1 MNSHPRSLTKNFIYS
16 IINTVSGLLFPLFTF
31 PYATRVL
38 MPEGIGQVNFYNSI
52 IAYVTLLVGMGIPTY
67 GIREIARVRDNKEE
81 LTRVTI
87 ELLSLSVFLCIGGY
101 LIIGGVCLW
110 IDPIKENFPLFLILS
125 SILFFTAIGCNWF
138 YSGVEDFKYI
148 TFRGLIVRVI
158 ATIFLFVCVKTKD
171 DLFLYGIYYV
181 VSYGGSYLV
190 NFLCLGRYLD
200 ISSVKFRHI
209 NLSRHIKPALAVF
222 IFSLATSIYLQL
234 DKAML
239 GFLADNESVGYYSA
253 ASQISHLLLLLATA
267 IGTVMLPR
275 ASNLVKNKK
284 YDEFRVLTQ
293 KSYQF
298 VLLIAFPLSLGCI
311 ALSPALIQLLC
322 GEMFANATSSLQILS
337 PIVLIIGISNLIGMQ
352 ILYPIGKINLVTIST
367 SIGAIVN
374 LLLNVIF
381 IPMFREDGAAFSTL
395 IAELSVTLILILLGR
410 KYIPFSLIT
419 KECFYYFIAS
429 IVMFVICVSIAQ
441 FTVYPYNIFVVIG
454 VGLFVYITI
463 LIIAKDS
470 MIMDLINR
478 KICNQL

>member
-125 SILFFTAIGCNWF
+125 SILFFNAIGCNWF

-337 PIVLIIGISNLIGMQ
+337 PIV
-352 ILYPIGKINLVTIST
+352 
-367 SIGAIVN
+367 
-374 LLLNVIF
+374 
-381 IPMFREDGAAFSTL
+381 
-395 IAELSVTLILILLGR
+395 
-410 KYIPFSLIT
+410 
-419 KECFYYFIAS
+419 
-429 IVMFVICVSIAQ
+429 
-441 FTVYPYNIFVVIG
+441 
-454 VGLFVYITI
+454 
-463 LIIAKDS
+463 
-470 MIMDLINR
+470 
-478 KICNQL
+478 

>member
-125 SILFFTAIGCNWF
+125 SILFFNAIGCNWF

-275 ASNLVKNKK
+275 ASNLVKNN
-284 YDEFRVLTQ
+284 
-293 KSYQF
+293 
-298 VLLIAFPLSLGCI
+298 PL
-311 ALSPALIQLLC
+311 
-322 GEMFANATSSLQILS
+322 
-337 PIVLIIGISNLIGMQ
+337 
-352 ILYPIGKINLVTIST
+352 
-367 SIGAIVN
+367 
-374 LLLNVIF
+374 
-381 IPMFREDGAAFSTL
+381 
-395 IAELSVTLILILLGR
+395 AELKS
-410 KYIPFSLIT
+410 
-419 KECFYYFIAS
+419 
-429 IVMFVICVSIAQ
+429 
-441 FTVYPYNIFVVIG
+441 
-454 VGLFVYITI
+454 
-463 LIIAKDS
+463 
-470 MIMDLINR
+470 
-478 KICNQL
+478 